1 MSFTKPVCS
10 ACCNIACLSNSY
22 SGFAAAALRGVA
34 LTRGRAAAAVAAR
47 GAYASAA
54 AAAAAAALRHPTA
67 LTAAPAAAIPYA
79 P

>member
-1 MSFTKPVCS
+1 MSCTKS
-10 ACCNIACLSNSY
+10 YFAACGHFACLSTFN
-22 SGFAAAALRGVA
+22 FAAAALRGVA

-54 AAAAAAALRHPTA
+54 AAAAAAAMRHPAT
-67 LTAAPAAAIPYA
+67 LTAAPPTAIPYA